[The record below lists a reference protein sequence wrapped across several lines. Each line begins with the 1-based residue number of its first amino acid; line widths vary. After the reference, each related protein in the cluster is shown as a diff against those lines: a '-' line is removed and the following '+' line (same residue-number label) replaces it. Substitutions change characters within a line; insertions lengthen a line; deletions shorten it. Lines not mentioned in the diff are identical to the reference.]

1 MRGFGPYV
9 NQHTREGSR
18 CRSFAVRELR
28 QDQQHGQ
35 ERSGERVQRR
45 PEQDGEDSEQPQTLR
60 HGRAH
65 DRQREERLRRQALE
79 QELERLSLH
88 RPRAGEELMV
98 AAIVVA
104 PDQSLVVHCD
114 DRKMTLSWK
123 DLQDHAGARG
133 QRGAVLS
140 RNYRKVT
147 RLTVE

>member
-1 MRGFGPYV
+1 MI
-9 NQHTREGSR
+9 
-18 CRSFAVRELR
+18 
-28 QDQQHGQ
+28 
-35 ERSGERVQRR
+35 
-45 PEQDGEDSEQPQTLR
+45 
-60 HGRAH
+60 
-65 DRQREERLRRQALE
+65 
-79 QELERLSLH
+79 
-88 RPRAGEELMV
+88 

-123 DLQDHAGARG
+123 DLQHHLGARG